1 MPTMKKPEL
10 IQALKDLG
18 ETPPKQWTVL
28 ELETRL
34 SELRVE
40 QGLPEFDSKKTRTPL
55 RQMMVE
61 LNRAQRLKHELVEH
75 VSKTL
80 RVPLTGTET
89 IKVLM
94 QKGMA
99 AIYDQAPA
107 SGQDPVGFGKHAS
120 LSYEEIWISHRS
132 YATWV
137 MDTSWENG
145 DDACPRLHRLAN
157 WLEERKKRVD
167 IATPRKAAASSH
179 TDPAVP
185 TTQKSMTGPS
195 GTSSGYE
202 KPNPESDP
210 KTHEMIQ
217 MLANTVVEL
226 KEEMSALKGELP
238 RKGQRSAPS
247 EVTDQSF
254 ELMPQ

>member
-1 MPTMKKPEL
+1 MDGCATRTDRSG
-10 IQALKDLG
+10 ARD
-18 ETPPKQWTVL
+18 TP
-28 ELETRL
+28 
-34 SELRVE
+34 LRAPE

-55 RQMMVE
+55 RH
-61 LNRAQRLKHELVEH
+61 QRLKHELVEH

-107 SGQDPVGFGKHAS
+107 HGQDPVGFGKHAS
-120 LSYEEIWISHRS
+120 LCYEELWVSHRS

-137 MDTSWENG
+137 METSWENG

-157 WLEERKKRVD
+157 WLEERKKRMD

-179 TDPAVP
+179 TDPAAP
-185 TTQKSMTGPS
+185 TIQKTMTGPS
-195 GTSSGYE
+195 GTSSGYV
-202 KPNPESDP
+202 KPSPESDP
-210 KTHEMIQ
+210 KTQEMIQ
-217 MLANTVVEL
+217 TLANAVVEL
-226 KEEMSALKGELP
+226 KEALKGELP
-238 RKGQRSAPS
+238 RKGQRSNPS
-247 EVTDQSF
+247 EATDLSF
-254 ELMPQ
+254 ELQPQ